1 MRTTL
6 RTTLECTNCWPC
18 HWSPCL
24 GNTCYV
30 LSKHL
35 LNFSLFFSR
44 QVTKAPQTLGAI
56 GLQGVMKLPRTFIGL
71 KTLRIKYL
79 SKNFIKDNCR
89 IQDDII
95 ITCVA
100 SLPRIWSPSQS
111 KKQRGCNNCL
121 VPPFPFT
128 ALNFPPAFQSL
139 HCLHLFLSLNYGH
152 NSHDSKYLLALAP
165 YSRTKVTS
173 PTMVCVFSLTGKTT
187 A

>member
-30 LSKHL
+30 LSKQL

-89 IQDDII
+89 IQDEIT

-139 HCLHLFLSLNYGH
+139 HCLHLLLSLNYGH

-173 PTMVCVFSLTGKTT
+173 PTMVSVFSLTLEK
-187 A
+187 